1 MDWKIAGNDKICAIT
16 GDKLEIGDAF
26 YSLLVKTS
34 DEYQRKN
41 ISLKAKDKI
50 SFDDEEVFSW
60 WKSRVPNPDKPK
72 SQTLDFQG
80 IFSFF
85 LRLMDL
91 EEPDT
96 KDLQLSYLLSLLLMR
111 KRMLKFVRS
120 LKKDN
125 QEYWIMSQPGSENEY
140 QVYKPD
146 LNDFQLQDLTE
157 QISAIFNMESL
168 D

>member
-1 MDWKIAGNDKICAIT
+1 MDWKIATNDKVCAIT
-16 GDKLEIGDAF
+16 EAKLEIGDEF
-26 YSLLVKTS
+26 YSLLIKSS
-34 DEYQRKN
+34 DEYHRRN
-41 ISLKAKDKI
+41 VSIKAKDKI
-50 SFDDEEVFSW
+50 DFSDPEVFSW
-60 WKSRVPNPDKPK
+60 WKSRVPDANKPK

-80 IFSFF
+80 VFSFF

-120 LKKDN
+120 FKKNN
-125 QEYWIMSQPGSENEY
+125 QEFWIMGQPGSDNEY
-140 QVYKPD
+140 EVFKPD